1 MTDRYAV
8 IWTRTAEGPVKMGN
22 LVATERECRFSYTD
36 EFLEGHTAGLSL
48 LAPPRLFGR
57 EPVIYPGS
65 ERMPL
70 HPRLMS
76 LTPGETPGN
85 LQRRILTEI
94 LSRRERTPAPG
105 FETEWELLMMAGR
118 DGIGHLDIF
127 PDDLSAQEWYRSPQ
141 HPQNLIGKRS
151 AVWGL
156 IREEVRQSAGDQVDM
171 ERIAELLG
179 PTPSVGGMI
188 PKLLATI
195 PDRPE
200 WDGRFAP
207 PSIPDIEGEPCID
220 VILKIEPPIYQGVL
234 AMEALC
240 LELHREL
247 GLETPRFWRAEMDGM
262 QLLAIERF
270 DRTEERLPVPMESFL
285 SVMASGSHDIRGTG
299 DTELRAVG
307 AMIERLGTLVNLDVR
322 ATQREVYRRFLLAFF
337 TGNGDLHLE
346 NLSFLGGPDE
356 VRLAPVY
363 DPAPMRAWPRHNL
376 RSAIPIE
383 FDPAL
388 GLGDNLADIGTAFGM
403 SRAAAAEL
411 LRQTME
417 QTKDYGERLM
427 ALEEVPPER
436 RMTLTE
442 LIENERRI
450 VQSSLTG
457 GRHLIRATAKA
468 AMPSPRPVKP
478 MRSVVVALTLTAAA
492 ASPRSSAM
500 WARMSSM

>member
-8 IWTRTAEGPVKMGN
+8 IWTRTPEGPVKMGN
-22 LVATERECRFSYTD
+22 LVATERECRFSYTED
-36 EFLEGHTAGLSL
+36 FLASGRPGLSL
-48 LAPPRLFGR
+48 LAPPALFQR
-57 EPVIYPGS
+57 EPVVYPSS

-94 LSRRERTPAPG
+94 LSRREPPPAPG
-105 FETEWELLMMAGR
+105 FETEWALLMMAGR

-127 PDDLSAQEWYRSPQ
+127 PDDLEAEAWYRAPQ
-141 HPQNLIGKRS
+141 HPQHLIGKRS
-151 AVWGL
+151 AVWKL
-156 IREEVRQSAGDQVDM
+156 IREEVRQSAGDELDM

-207 PSIPDIEGEPCID
+207 PSIPDIDGESCID
-220 VILKIEPPIYQGVL
+220 VILKIEPAIYPGVL
-234 AMEALC
+234 ELEALC
-240 LELHREL
+240 LDLHAGL
-247 GLETPRFWRAEMDGM
+247 GLETPRFWRAEVDGM
-262 QLLAIERF
+262 ELLAIERF
-270 DRTEERLPVPMESFL
+270 DRTAERLPVPMESFL
-285 SVMASGSHDIRGTG
+285 SVMAAGSRDIRGTG
-299 DTELRAVG
+299 DTELRALG
-307 AMIERLGTLVNLDVR
+307 RMIEKLGTLANLDVR
-322 ATQREVYRRFLLAFF
+322 ATQREVYHRFLLAFF

-346 NLSFLGGPDE
+346 NLSFLGGPED

-388 GLGDNLADIGTAFGM
+388 GLGDNLAELGTAFGM
-403 SRAAAAEL
+403 SRPAATEL
-411 LRQTME
+411 IRQTLDD
-417 QTKDYGERLM
+417 TRDYAERVM
-427 ALEEVPPER
+427 TLERVPMER
-436 RMTLTE
+436 RQVLAA
-442 LIENERRI
+442 LIENER
-450 VQSSLTG
+450 
-457 GRHLIRATAKA
+457 KA
-468 AMPSPRPVKP
+468 VLS
-478 MRSVVVALTLTAAA
+478 TLTA
-492 ASPRSSAM
+492 S
-500 WARMSSM
+500 